1 MRFDRLDR
9 ALKGR
14 APYPE
19 RVMWHGFKEMP
30 ELDTYNT
37 AVHPSDLTVAVSVNR
52 RYESS
57 LFLPFY
63 VMMAA
68 TDTAQFQL
76 NGTLRH
82 DFRWFKLLLR
92 LDGRVKI

>member
-57 LFLPFY
+57 LLLPFY
-63 VMMAA
+63 VTMAA

-82 DFRWFKLLLR
+82 DLGWLKLLLR
-92 LDGRVKI
+92 LERRVKI